1 MTSSNTCFVVVDGY
15 HGNDGYID
23 ATIRIFSTRQKA
35 EEFIKKYKDTMK
47 KGRRPG
53 DKFSDYYDEQT
64 IMEIDIE

>member
-23 ATIRIFSTRQKA
+23 GTIRIFSTRQKA